1 MQRTRIDATGEDL
14 SRLRRDRVV
23 RACKSGERVEQDHY
37 VLATLDQSL
46 CFFEHH
52 ISHLHMSW
60 RTFVESRAYDLSAD
74 SARDHLS
81 HFFRPFVYKKH
92 DDGDLRMVLG
102 DGVGHLVQQ
111 NRLSGAWRR
120 HDQTALAFSNG
131 RHDVDDAHAEI
142 AVLRLQTKA
151 LVGILW
157 SEIVERRS
165 ILGLF
170 RILAVDALYFQER
183 EVALPRLRWSYL
195 SANFIARAEAKSF
208 DLRRRH
214 VDIVGPWQITPVL
227 TAQEAVSFR
236 QNLKNAIT
244 VQHDVGVEKIL
255 LDLENQILFSETCGA
270 VDLET
275 VGHLLK
281 LSDGF
286 SL

>member
-1 MQRTRIDATGEDL
+1 MESGGIDTARQNL
-14 SRLRRDRVV
+14 SRLRRDCVV
-23 RACKSGERVEQDHY
+23 RACKAGKRVEQDHD
-37 VLATLDQSL
+37 VLAALDQSL
-46 CFFEHH
+46 RFFEHH
-52 ISHLHMSW
+52 VRHLHMA
-60 RTFVESRAYDLSAD
+60 RRAFVERRADDFGAC
-74 SARDHLS
+74 SARDHLR
-81 HFFRPFVYKKH
+81 HFLRPFVDEE
-92 DDGDLRMVLG
+92 DDDRDLRMILG

-120 HDQTALAFSNG
+120 HDQTALAFSNR

-157 SEIVERRS
+157 SKIVERRS

-208 DLRRRH
+208 DLRRRD